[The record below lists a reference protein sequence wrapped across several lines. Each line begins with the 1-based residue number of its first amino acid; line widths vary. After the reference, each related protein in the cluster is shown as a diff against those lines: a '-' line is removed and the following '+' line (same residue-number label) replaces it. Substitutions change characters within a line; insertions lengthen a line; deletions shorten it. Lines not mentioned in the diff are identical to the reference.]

1 MDFAEE
7 VRTGFLF
14 GAENGARWVESA
26 AGCAE
31 LEFGALFVGE
41 AIGFC
46 V

>member
-1 MDFAEE
+1 MNFAEE
-7 VRTGFLF
+7 IRAGFLF
-14 GAENGARWVESA
+14 GAENGARRVESA

-41 AIGFC
+41 AVGFC